1 MLYSSR
7 GGRTV
12 AKIDNYEVYTDV
24 VKSLVTEAANN
35 VEGIE
40 VIDESKNVKGRSFR
54 GQGVS
59 VYLMPDDKATIDI
72 FANIYL
78 GYNVPDV
85 VAMVQEAAKKAVE
98 AATRY
103 TVTSINVQVVSVIF
117 PPNN

>member
-1 MLYSSR
+1 M
-7 GGRTV
+7 

-72 FANIYL
+72 FANIYF

-85 VAMVQEAAKKAVE
+85 VAMVQEAGNKYQRAGSKRNISA
-98 AATRY
+98 
-103 TVTSINVQVVSVIF
+103 
-117 PPNN
+117 